1 MITLYHRLTY
11 WGLFRQPL
19 RTTLLILAIA
29 GAVSS
34 YVLIDFA
41 TRDMA
46 AGAMTTWRGDAPF
59 DLIVA
64 HVDAHDRLSAI
75 TALAGI
81 RQVEPT
87 TLLGV
92 VLATEVMQ
100 AVVPVDDSILAFEYI
115 EGRAPLSGKEIA
127 ITGLIAERLALA
139 VGDKVLVSSTRD
151 LGKAVE
157 FIVCGIIPAGPG
169 MPTLNVL
176 THDGVERITAAPEQY
191 GTLLIT
197 LDGQVSLIDMQRSI
211 RRVLSGAQIQALADQ
226 YEGIAR
232 GTGIV
237 ELLVSVLQSV
247 VFLVCAACV
256 FALFYLALRERSH
269 ELGIMRAIGHSK
281 TLLLSVL
288 AGEGAVIATA
298 ASGLGLAVVWGVC
311 TVVPHLADRFDP
323 ALYLP
328 AALWFI
334 AATMIFV
341 LLAGHL
347 VFSMSI
353 PSLMND
359 ELGTR

>member
-1 MITLYHRLTY
+1 
-11 WGLFRQPL
+11 
-19 RTTLLILAIA
+19 LLILAIA

-87 TLLGV
+87 TLLEI

-127 ITGLIAERLALA
+127 LTGLIAERLALA

-157 FIVCGIIPAGPG
+157 FIV
-169 MPTLNVL
+169 
-176 THDGVERITAAPEQY
+176 HAA
-191 GTLLIT
+191 
-197 LDGQVSLIDMQRSI
+197 V
-211 RRVLSGAQIQALADQ
+211 
-226 YEGIAR
+226 
-232 GTGIV
+232 
-237 ELLVSVLQSV
+237 
-247 VFLVCAACV
+247 
-256 FALFYLALRERSH
+256 
-269 ELGIMRAIGHSK
+269 HS
-281 TLLLSVL
+281 
-288 AGEGAVIATA
+288 
-298 ASGLGLAVVWGVC
+298 
-311 TVVPHLADRFDP
+311 
-323 ALYLP
+323 
-328 AALWFI
+328 
-334 AATMIFV
+334 
-341 LLAGHL
+341 
-347 VFSMSI
+347 
-353 PSLMND
+353 
-359 ELGTR
+359 